1 MNLAKKYDLK
11 VVEDNAQAI
20 GSIYTFSNGEEKYT
34 GTIGDIGT
42 TSFYPAKNLGVMEMV
57 ELFLQIMIN

>member
-1 MNLAKKYDLK
+1 MDEIINLAKKYDLK

-20 GSIYTFSNGEEKYT
+20 GCKYISSEKGTLFT

-42 TSFYPAKNLGVMEMV
+42 TSFYP
-57 ELFLQIMIN
+57 F